1 MDWASLAVSP
11 FPEDAFAGFSRWI
24 YNFLRDHERILV
36 AKRSRLREKF
46 GYNFLRDHERILV
59 AKRSRLREK
68 FGGANAGAHSGVAS
82 VQRDAELDVFPQL
95 TPERSRFHAAFYY
108 LHEPGPKH

>member
-1 MDWASLAVSP
+1 MDWAFLAVSP
-11 FPEDAFAGFSRWI
+11 FREDAFAGFSRWI

-46 GYNFLRDHERILV
+46 G
-59 AKRSRLREK
+59 
-68 FGGANAGAHSGVAS
+68 GTNAGAHGGVAS

-95 TPERSRFHAAFYY
+95 TPERSCFHAAFYY

>member
-46 GYNFLRDHERILV
+46 GRTG
-59 AKRSRLREK
+59 S
-68 FGGANAGAHSGVAS
+68 GAHGGVAS